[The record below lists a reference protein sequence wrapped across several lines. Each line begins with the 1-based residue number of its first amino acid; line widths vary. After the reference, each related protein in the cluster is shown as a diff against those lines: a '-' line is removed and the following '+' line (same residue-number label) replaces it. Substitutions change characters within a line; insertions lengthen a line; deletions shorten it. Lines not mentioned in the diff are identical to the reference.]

1 MKGCGSSGCRRA
13 EVRSGSLEA
22 AIVGKVA
29 YLPDEDSKAASM
41 SKRPRER
48 QCRALIYFNSCM
60 DMSYAWIAAF
70 ARAATSATIIPGL

>member
-1 MKGCGSSGCRRA
+1 MADPDGSGSQMGFGRLATTPPCGSSA
-13 EVRSGSLEA
+13 PGSWPASAFGRTA
-22 AIVGKVA
+22 A
-29 YLPDEDSKAASM
+29 L
-41 SKRPRER
+41 R